1 MGYRLANDSEISP
14 GYRNAWSKITKEN
27 ERTMKNRQA
36 VEWLVS
42 ERWPKLKK
50 RAENEKEVEKLI
62 AILEENDDGLF
73 SVEMR
78 VAAESGRARSRD
90 GTDSRSVRRESG
102 AARSDD
108 SEIGSP

>member
-1 MGYRLANDSEISP
+1 MGYRLANDSEIGP
-14 GYRNAWSKITKEN
+14 GYRNAWDKITKEN
-27 ERTMKNRQA
+27 DWTMKNTQA

-42 ERWPKLKK
+42 ERWPKLKE
-50 RAENEKEVEKLI
+50 RAENEKDVEKLI
-62 AILEENDDGLF
+62 AILEEIDDVLF

-102 AARSDD
+102 ATRSDD

>member
-1 MGYRLANDSEISP
+1 
-14 GYRNAWSKITKEN
+14 
-27 ERTMKNRQA
+27 MKDKHSL
-36 VEWLVS
+36 ELIMS

-50 RAENEKEVEKLI
+50 RAEQETDVEKLI
-62 AILEENDDGLF
+62 AILEEIDDVLF

-78 VAAESGRARSRD
+78 VAAESGRTHSRN
-90 GTDSRSVRRESG
+90 GTDSRSVRRRPG